1 MLAAV
6 KRFYMEVKLQS
17 LCWPGELKD
26 EGRSEASKF
35 EKLAVRHTVI
45 PSWRFVGWAVCG
57 VASRKTVS
65 SVHGS
70 LRECCVTAFGL
81 SLTLAPEVGAFL
93 CCVLRELEL
102 VGGKKQRSLSVCYCQ
117 AIAISRWMG

>member
-45 PSWRFVGWAVCG
+45 PSWRFVGWAVC
-57 VASRKTVS
+57 VVWLLEKR
-65 SVHGS
+65 S
-70 LRECCVTAFGL
+70 LRFTARYGN
-81 SLTLAPEVGAFL
+81 V
-93 CCVLRELEL
+93 V
-102 VGGKKQRSLSVCYCQ
+102 
-117 AIAISRWMG
+117 